1 MVLDEFVRLA
11 NLFELYSA
19 LLNDKQKELLE
30 MYLIDNLALSE
41 IAQKKFS
48 TRQAIFKVIN
58 NSITKLEKLEE
69 NLRIYSKIS
78 VLRKKVELCQN
89 VLINSTNYLL
99 QKNYIEV
106 KSSLD
111 DSKKILQQIKEVF

>member
-1 MVLDEFVRLA
+1 MDIFYTLCGV
-11 NLFELYSA
+11 ELYSA